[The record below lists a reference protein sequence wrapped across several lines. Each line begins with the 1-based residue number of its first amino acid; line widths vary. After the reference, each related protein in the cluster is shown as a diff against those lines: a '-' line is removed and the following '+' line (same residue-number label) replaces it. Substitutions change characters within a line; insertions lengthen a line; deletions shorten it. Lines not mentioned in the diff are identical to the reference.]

1 LGLIENMAAMQT
13 PTLQQAF
20 DAATT
25 TQAKAIVIPFAT
37 RHPMA
42 IKESPPGQDST
53 ILHQIVLAGNVL
65 VFRELIKIPGVWFPL
80 DFKDRSGRTLR
91 NVNETAPEGSG
102 KRNMEV
108 YLNFLKEW
116 DDHCEL
122 AKNYIHSENEKVWAW
137 LRRNSLHCYT
147 TPPSRKW
154 SIAMQVVF
162 YGNVGLFELLL
173 NMCPQT
179 RGQPPIWEVRG
190 NDGMTLLDVAEN
202 DEVRWEH
209 PEMYDFVA
217 AKCGLML
224 PPAPP
229 KPVENLD
236 YVKGIW
242 DSLPTA
248 NILRPVGKCPLSGSH
263 EQLFNCSRD
272 CNHAFSER
280 ALSEFLSA
288 AVRNGPF
295 PVRCPICV
303 ADGTERGLITR
314 GTIRSLVINEIIT
327 QMEGVRLLDQQMRS
341 IKDEASLDL
350 QYSLSKPCPFCA
362 TPIAHYKGHGCHHI
376 TPGSGCP
383 SCHNHFCYTCLS
395 YRGDGSSWQGCP
407 NEDELFCDEECDC
420 PLCPDCTPGHSCD
433 NCDGPSGE
441 CPKCKPVH

>member
-1 LGLIENMAAMQT
+1 MAAMQT

-25 TQAKAIVIPFAT
+25 TQAKAVVIPFAT

-162 YGNVGLFELLL
+162 YGNVELFELLL
-173 NMCPQT
+173 NMCSRSSSALRTPSNRRQSYILLWSSYAVVIYST
-179 RGQPPIWEVRG
+179 ALLRKG
-190 NDGMTLLDVAEN
+190 NI
-202 DEVRWEH
+202 R
-209 PEMYDFVA
+209 
-217 AKCGLML
+217 
-224 PPAPP
+224 
-229 KPVENLD
+229 
-236 YVKGIW
+236 
-242 DSLPTA
+242 
-248 NILRPVGKCPLSGSH
+248 
-263 EQLFNCSRD
+263 
-272 CNHAFSER
+272 
-280 ALSEFLSA
+280 
-288 AVRNGPF
+288 RN
-295 PVRCPICV
+295 
-303 ADGTERGLITR
+303 
-314 GTIRSLVINEIIT
+314 
-327 QMEGVRLLDQQMRS
+327 RL
-341 IKDEASLDL
+341 AS
-350 QYSLSKPCPFCA
+350 S
-362 TPIAHYKGHGCHHI
+362 
-376 TPGSGCP
+376 
-383 SCHNHFCYTCLS
+383 
-395 YRGDGSSWQGCP
+395 
-407 NEDELFCDEECDC
+407 
-420 PLCPDCTPGHSCD
+420 
-433 NCDGPSGE
+433 
-441 CPKCKPVH
+441 